1 MSANILVIQNLRIL
15 MMFMGCCFVDAQK
28 SVDFPHCRH
37 IFRLICNFLYDLI
50 TTYPKEYPKEQTVIF
65 LRWKEYRESGDQDEI
80 FNQQGICGGTGTIVA
95 SQLSL

>member
-28 SVDFPHCRH
+28 SADFPHCRH
-37 IFRLICNFLYDLI
+37 IFRLIFIFLYDLI
-50 TTYPKEYPKEQTVIF
+50 TTYPKEQIVIF

-80 FNQQGICGGTGTIVA
+80 CNQQGICGGTGTIVA